1 MNVSFPY
8 KRTLI
13 ASALALSAVHIH
25 AAGFQL
31 NAQSAT
37 GLGRA
42 FAGDAVIGDNASVIA
57 RNPAAM
63 SLFDRPALSVGFET
77 ITTDIEVKNGSY
89 TNNLTSSS
97 SDANSDSIG
106 STSIA
111 PNFYYIRPVNDKFA
125 WGVNAY
131 SNFGTK
137 TEFEDDYA
145 GYEYGGKTDVVSA
158 NFGLVGSYKATD
170 QLTLGAGIDAVYGKG
185 TFTRPANPTASALLS
200 IDNLLE
206 VEADGWGFG
215 YNLGLMF
222 ELDQNNRFGFDYH
235 FSPDIEADGEVYRYG
250 STTAKQSD
258 TVIMPL
264 PDIAEFS
271 GYHRIAPEYAVH
283 YSIQFIRWSEFKTL
297 EAKNAG
303 TINTYN
309 WQDAMHYSIG
319 GTYYMNDAWE
329 LRAGYM
335 YDTSAQDQK
344 RSISVPDS
352 DRQWF
357 SAGVTYKPDD
367 VSSIDFGA
375 TYLLGEDVDV
385 AENNALSSITG
396 TTHANAILLGLQYSR
411 SF

>member
-8 KRTLI
+8 KQTLI

-63 SLFDRPALSVGFET
+63 SLFDRPALSIGFET
-77 ITTDIEVKNGSY
+77 ISTDIEVKNGSY
-89 TNNLTSSS
+89 TNNLTASSA
-97 SDANSDSIG
+97 DANSDSIG
-106 STSIA
+106 DTSIA
-111 PNFYYIRPVNDKFA
+111 PNLYYIRPVNEKFA

-137 TEFEDDYA
+137 TEFEDGYA

-158 NFGLVGSYKATD
+158 NFGLVGSYKATE

-185 TFTRPANPTASALLS
+185 TFVRPANPIVAANFSTE
-200 IDNLLE
+200 NLLDIK
-206 VEADGWGFG
+206 ADGWGFG

-222 ELDQNNRFGFDYH
+222 EVDENNRFGFDYH
-235 FSPDIEADGEVYRYG
+235 FSPDIEADGDVYRFG
-250 STTAKQSD
+250 ATAAKQSD
-258 TVIMPL
+258 TVTMPL
-264 PDIAEFS
+264 PDMAEFS

-319 GTYYMNDAWE
+319 GTYYMNDTWE
-329 LRAGYM
+329 IRAGYM
-335 YDTSAQDQK
+335 YDTSAQDQI

-357 SAGVTYKPDD
+357 SAGVTYKPDTL
-367 VSSIDFGA
+367 SSIDFGA

-385 AENNALSSITG
+385 AESNALSSITG